1 MTKKKFTEEE
11 LRFNEDIKKIV
22 LDILEKNKK
31 PMIKIEVS
39 DDKPNLFQSK
49 FGGLPYLPKDK
60 EAPRD
65 KENRQFTLLA
75 QINIKE
81 LPENNIYPMKEGILQ
96 FWILNDDVYGLD
108 FDNPL
113 GNGYKVVYYKEI
125 DKSVTEEEILEKY
138 KPYEEDENYFPIEGE
153 FSLKFELRD
162 GYFSDSNDDF
172 REIVDEEMK
181 KFYLDKKIKIANYVE
196 NILSKIGEITF
207 EEEQDLE
214 YYIESFY
221 CYNMAKYYY
230 ELNKKVVSVKAL
242 TENYGITPEDELL
255 IDKEELKNCLGDFFI
270 NIEYELELT
279 PAPTEDMCIMGVDV
293 VEFTMWGEIVGL
305 LYNEKDNII
314 YLKEQHS

>member
-75 QINIKE
+75 QINIEE

-181 KFYLDKKIKIANYVE
+181 KFYLENREKYPEILKVYKDGEYLNYWDIWDILEEDKEIGEKLFEAGHKIGGYPNFTQSDVRDLKAGYNILLLQIDSEGIDEHEIMWGDCGIANFFIRE
-196 NILSKIGEITF
+196 K
-207 EEEQDLE
+207 DL
-214 YYIESFY
+214 
-221 CYNMAKYYY
+221 K
-230 ELNKKVVSVKAL
+230 ELNF
-242 TENYGITPEDELL
+242 DEV
-255 IDKEELKNCLGDFFI
+255 I
-270 NIEYELELT
+270 
-279 PAPTEDMCIMGVDV
+279 
-293 VEFTMWGEIVGL
+293 
-305 LYNEKDNII
+305 YNWDCC
-314 YLKEQHS
+314 